1 MANKPWADDLFPPLD
16 ITATARHIANLWRHA
31 VDSAEREARQEQDRQ
46 RNMPDPS
53 GCAIDILR
61 FRYTV
66 LESRFGDS
74 IIEAL
79 RAYDEG
85 RTRHIEFLKSRL
97 MEMDNL
103 YPRPSIIIER
113 KTEDGK

>member
-31 VDSAEREARQEQDRQ
+31 VDSAEREARQEQER
-46 RNMPDPS
+46 RRLMPELGGPDE
-53 GCAIDILR
+53 LR
-61 FRYTV
+61 FTYTV
-66 LESRFGDS
+66 LESQFGDG

-113 KTEDGK
+113 KKEDGK